1 MDGEFLLM
9 KNKVSFFEKI
19 SSGKGFYVTAAIC
32 VCVIISAIA
41 LIYNSS
47 VNMLKGAVPEGT
59 TAEVQKNQTGVS
71 DPRST
76 TVKATEKEEA
86 PTKKNEP
93 TAVRP
98 TNEPSRVVTTAV
110 PTEPTFVKSEKY
122 VLPTSG
128 GVLKK
133 FSMSPVFDETM
144 GDWRS
149 HGGTD
154 FEASEGEEIK
164 AVGNGRVTKV
174 ISDPSWGYIVEIDC
188 GEFTARYCGLHQG
201 TTVKIND
208 TVSEGDTV
216 GIIGIIPCESAV
228 QSHLHL
234 EIVKDG
240 DRVDPETVL
249 YK

>member
-1 MDGEFLLM
+1 M
-9 KNKVSFFEKI
+9 KKKVSFFEKI
-19 SSGKGFYVTAAIC
+19 SSGKGFYITVTVC

-59 TAEVQKNQTGVS
+59 TAEVQKNQPGVS
-71 DPRST
+71 DPRDT
-76 TVKATEKEEA
+76 TVKPTEKEEIT
-86 PTKKNEP
+86 TKKNEP
-93 TAVRP
+93 TTVRP
-98 TNEPSRVVTTAV
+98 TNEPSRVITTAA

-122 VLPTSG
+122 MLPTSG
-128 GVLKK
+128 NVLKG
-133 FSMSPVFDETM
+133 FSISPVFDETM

-154 FEASEGEEIK
+154 YEAKEGEEIK
-164 AVGNGRVTKV
+164 AIGNGRVSKV
-174 ISDPSWGYIVEIDC
+174 ISDPNWGYIVEIDC

-201 TTVKIND
+201 TTVKINE

-216 GIIGIIPCESAV
+216 GVVGIIPCESAV

-234 EIVKDG
+234 EIIKDG
-240 DRVDPETVL
+240 DRVNPENIL
-249 YK
+249 GK